1 MKKITLMFVCIV
13 LTSCGMTFPV
23 MKSEWKPYKDTE
35 TIAEVQIHLC
45 ESETQLAAVELEQK
59 LQAQYEAK
67 RQNCI
72 NAASASST
80 TTINVYGNNVNK
92 SGTDLSGAFSNMNK
106 STATLSCNT
115 QLTDNIQIET
125 AVAKHKSAMFSA
137 CMTRAGFLE
146 HKVCV
151 ERCPE

>member
-1 MKKITLMFVCIV
+1 MNKVILVFVCIA

-35 TIAEVQIHLC
+35 NIAEVQVLLC
-45 ESETQLAAVELEQK
+45 ESETQLSAVEFEQK
-59 LQAQYEAK
+59 LQAQYQAK
-67 RQNCI
+67 RQNCL

-80 TTINVYGNNVNK
+80 TTVNVYGNNVNK
-92 SGTDLSGAFSNMNK
+92 SGTDLSGAFSNLNK
-106 STATLSCNT
+106 STAALSCNT
-115 QLTDNIQIET
+115 QLTDNIQIGT
-125 AVAKHKSAMFSA
+125 AVSKHKSAMFNA